1 MSGLLYK
8 DFCVLK
14 KSILSIVLGIL
25 IFSIPLF
32 LPVES
37 LLAKHGMLNDLINA
51 EVVTFVH
58 MPIFVYF
65 MLFAAVSG
73 FQGFLFEHDERK
85 VWSHYI
91 TASPLGYKGQVLSK
105 YFMTLATS
113 FAVVVWGFV
122 CDNICMLTSG
132 YYGSAANIY
141 TTFFYIQIILQVIE
155 YPFLIR
161 FGHKHGNTYKMAFL
175 IVAFYAIVIYL
186 LFGKFPESFS
196 MDTVFDFVF
205 KLAAN
210 ETALPTI
217 AMGAMALLPY
227 VAAILFYLS
236 YKLSCKWY
244 LKGVDTFEA

>member
-14 KSILSIVLGIL
+14 KSIWSIVLGAL

-32 LPVES
+32 LPMES
-37 LLAKHGMLNDLINA
+37 LMENSIDA

-65 MLFAAVSG
+65 MLFAAVSS
-73 FQGFLFEHDERK
+73 FQGFLFEHDERR
-85 VWSHYI
+85 VWCYYI

-122 CDNICMLTSG
+122 CDNICMLISG

-161 FGHKHGNTYKMAFL
+161 FGHKHGNTYKVAFL
-175 IVAFYAIVIYL
+175 IVAFYAVMIYL
-186 LFGKFPESFS
+186 LFGKLPENFS

-205 KLAAN
+205 KLAAS

-217 AMGAMALLPY
+217 AMGAIALLPY

-244 LKGVDTFEA
+244 LKGVDAYEA